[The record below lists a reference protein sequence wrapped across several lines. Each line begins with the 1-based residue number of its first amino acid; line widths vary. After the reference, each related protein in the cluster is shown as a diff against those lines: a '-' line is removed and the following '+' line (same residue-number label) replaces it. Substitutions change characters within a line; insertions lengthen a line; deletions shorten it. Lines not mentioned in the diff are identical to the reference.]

1 MPHPRKFVQ
10 NSLAG
15 ETEWGA
21 ANGRRNI
28 VRNEYSQS
36 KKLWQATIMAASVLD
51 IQAVRDLFARQLRWV
66 QRVLAGP
73 AHRYLLT

>member
-36 KKLWQATIMAASVLD
+36 KKLWQATIAVASALD
-51 IQAVRDLFARQLRWV
+51 LRAIGLTGGMQYAVDP
-66 QRVLAGP
+66 AGVG
-73 AHRYLLT
+73 